1 MSTLQPFRFLDLPPE
16 LRLVV
21 YEQLPI
27 STVSVAHGLLVGN
40 SLLFT
45 VPKFQTALLVTCKI
59 INEEAAPVLQ
69 KAMMEVQPQITFTWI
84 HPDTHMPTFVSY
96 IIISMS
102 RFRFNVNQLSL
113 YSNATIKGISFA
125 LWWNKLKIFSESR
138 SWPAGC
144 SLHRDKLY
152 QVCEFCT
159 DAIEHLT
166 KTGCNLSFHIH
177 CSDAVP
183 EKGKSD
189 LRTLAKCLLVFP
201 GTSVVIL
208 DTESDPSGEGVVG
221 GDDA

>member
-1 MSTLQPFRFLDLPPE
+1 MSTLQPFRSLDLPPE
-16 LRLVV
+16 LRLAV

-27 STVSVAHGLLVGN
+27 STVSVAHDVPEGG
-40 SLLFT
+40 SILFSAI
-45 VPKFQTALLVTCKI
+45 KFQTALLATCKI
-59 INEEAAPVLQ
+59 INEEATPVLQ
-69 KAMMEVQPQITFTWI
+69 KAMMEVQPQITLTPG
-84 HPDTHMPTFVSY
+84 HPYTPTPGFLPSL
-96 IIISMS
+96 IISMS
-102 RFRFNVNQLSL
+102 RFISGLNQRSL
-113 YSNATIKGISFA
+113 YSNPTVNTFA

>member
-45 VPKFQTALLVTCKI
+45 VPKFQTALLATCKV
-59 INEEAAPVLQ
+59 INEKAAPVLQ

-125 LWWNKLKIFSESR
+125 LWWNKLRFYCESR
-138 SWPAGC
+138 SRVALYG
-144 SLHRDKLY
+144 LDQDKLY

-159 DAIEHLT
+159 DATEYLR
-166 KTGCNLSFHIH
+166 KTGRNLSFHIH
-177 CSDAVP
+177 CSAGIP
-183 EKGKSD
+183 EQEKSR
-189 LRTLAKCLLVFP
+189 LRSIFEHPRYP

-208 DTESDPSGEGVVG
+208 DTERDLPGQEVVG